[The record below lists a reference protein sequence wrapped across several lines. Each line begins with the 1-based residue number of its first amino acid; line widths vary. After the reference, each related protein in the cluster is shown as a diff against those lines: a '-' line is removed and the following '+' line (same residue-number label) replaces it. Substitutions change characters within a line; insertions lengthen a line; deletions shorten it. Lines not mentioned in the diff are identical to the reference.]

1 MTGGKTIMSYMDS
14 DTLTD
19 DIINYTHTNL
29 GLADADNLLE
39 TGEFVEFRVDVSGY
53 GLTYDDEF
61 SLSIIPSTGPKL
73 VLMRTISSRIQ
84 TLMELG

>member
-1 MTGGKTIMSYMDS
+1 MSYMDS

-39 TGEFVEFRVDVSGY
+39 TGELVEFRVDVSGY

-61 SLSIIPSTGPKL
+61 SLSIIPPTGPKL
-73 VLMRTISSRIQ
+73 VLMRTIPSRIQ